1 MNLVVDN
8 TVEETGGEKIEMGMV
23 VPFFELWIEFLQ
35 VIRGN
40 SVLMFEPLEK
50 IQ

>member
-23 VPFFELWIEFLQ
+23 VSSFIVLTPFK
-35 VIRGN
+35 R
-40 SVLMFEPLEK
+40 SLEE
-50 IQ
+50 IVC